1 MTAFVDKLLETVLA
15 EWAFFGHST
24 RSLDNVWNV
33 LGEESQDPFRLRV
46 RDYWAAVGQ
55 ATWDGTT
62 EQPWSGAFISW
73 CFKTAGAGDSFKG
86 DATHAVYI
94 DRIRRAQSPAAKLQ
108 LLDPAKTPVAP
119 GDLIWNS
126 RRTSDRS
133 DVPGSFDA
141 AVARLAAKDF
151 FPSHVDIVV
160 AAGGGRCDSVGGNV
174 SNRDPGGSVTRSTW
188 HLDPAGKITDPRKS
202 WIGVVKNGL

>member
-15 EWAFFGHST
+15 EWASFGHST
-24 RSLDNVWNV
+24 RSIDNVWNV
-33 LGEESQDPFRLRV
+33 VGEESRDPFRLRV

-55 ATWDGTT
+55 PTWDGTT

-73 CFKTAGAGDSFKG
+73 CFKTAGAGNNFKG

-108 LLDPAKTPVAP
+108 LLDPAKAAVGP

-133 DVPGSFDA
+133 DVPGSFDV
-141 AVARLAAKDF
+141 AVTQLAANDF

-160 AAGGGRCDSVGGNV
+160 AVENGRCDSVGGNV
-174 SNRDPGGSVTRSTW
+174 SNREPGGSVTRSTW
-188 HLDPAGKITDPRKS
+188 HLDPARKIIDPRKS